1 MPIGMLVV
9 GKLIPIYSAPVTMSF
24 VGVLTAMLGLYFLL
38 VQRRIA
44 RL

>member
-1 MPIGMLVV
+1 MLVV
-9 GKLIPIYSAPVTMSF
+9 GKLIPIYSAPLTMSV
-24 VGVLTAMLGLYFLL
+24 VGVLTILMSLYFLL